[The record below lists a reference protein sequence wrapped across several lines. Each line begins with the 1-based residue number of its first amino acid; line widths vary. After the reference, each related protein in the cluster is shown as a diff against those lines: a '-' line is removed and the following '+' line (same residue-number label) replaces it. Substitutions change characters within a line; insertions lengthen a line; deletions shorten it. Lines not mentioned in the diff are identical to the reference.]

1 MNFVHRV
8 LWDYCQSASPE
19 VSSMAAIIT
28 ATHSISAALPLPFC
42 VFVIRQS
49 LVEVITQVRDAALAM
64 VSSPEGAK
72 VLCLC
77 LGMGTAKVPTTQL
90 PRLPLLHP
98 SHGPSN
104 PFPSQSIRTA
114 KPC

>member
-1 MNFVHRV
+1 M
-8 LWDYCQSASPE
+8 
-19 VSSMAAIIT
+19 
-28 ATHSISAALPLPFC
+28 
-42 VFVIRQS
+42 
-49 LVEVITQVRDAALAM
+49 VEVITQVRDAALAM

-104 PFPSQSIRTA
+104 PSHLNQSGPQSHAEALEGSHGGGGNTFVRLHGACARTG
-114 KPC
+114 CDR